1 MNVLYVYADG
11 EHEMNCS
18 KWNCLIPAKYINKLE
33 GHTAN
38 TIHIN
43 DWVKNDENSQ
53 KLSSEADIIVVERN
67 YFGDTLTIIQY
78 WKVRGKT
85 IIGIFDDAY
94 HIMHP
99 MNPSYRFWNYGEIR
113 GRDREGNE
121 KVVNMNPTPIEQFK
135 WGLKLLKGIQVPSVN
150 LAKDWLTHTDTY
162 FVHNFL
168 DWDKYENIEPMYPH
182 GDDEIIIGWHGSL
195 SHYSS
200 FVESGVLDALR
211 KIGKKYPHVKVLL
224 GGDKRNF
231 DNLEVKNKVFQPYVP
246 EDQFT
251 SLIKSFDIGLAP
263 LSGEYDKRR
272 SWIKVLEYMAL
283 QVPWV
288 ATDYITY
295 DELKPYGIVTENGYT
310 NWVAALSNAI
320 ENIAELK
327 EKAKKE
333 PFEFAKSQSSEI
345 GVRKVT
351 LPLYQQLIDG
361 DYPNIL
367 RE

>member
-1 MNVLYVYADG
+1 MNVLYVFADT

-18 KWNCLIPAKYINKLE
+18 KWNCMTPAKAINKLD
-33 GHTAN
+33 GHSASL
-38 TIHIN
+38 IHVN
-43 DWVKNDENSQ
+43 EWVQGGENAQ
-53 KLSSEADIIVVERN
+53 KLSNEADIIVVERN
-67 YFGDTLTIIQY
+67 YFGDTLTAIQY
-78 WKVRGKT
+78 WKVRGKSVM
-85 IIGIFDDAY
+85 GIFDDGY
-94 HIMHP
+94 QIMHP

-113 GRDREGNE
+113 GKDKDGNE
-121 KVVNMNPTPIEQFK
+121 RVVNMTPVPLEQFK
-135 WGLKLLKGIQVPSVN
+135 WGLKMLKGIQVPSVN

-168 DWDKYENIEPMYPH
+168 DWDKYDGVEPMYPH
-182 GDDEIIIGWHGSL
+182 GEDEILIGWHGSL

-200 FVESGVLDALR
+200 FVESGVLEALR
-211 KIGKKYPHVKVLL
+211 KLCKKYPQVKVLV

-246 EDQFT
+246 EEVFT

-288 ATDYITY
+288 ATNYITY
-295 DELKPYGIVTENGYT
+295 DELKDFGIVTSNGYV
-310 NWVAALSNAI
+310 NWVEALSYAI
-320 ENIAELK
+320 NNIAELK
-327 EKAKKE
+327 EKAKGL
-333 PFEFAKSQSSEI
+333 PFEFAKSQSSDI
-345 GVRKVT
+345 NVRKVT
-351 LPLYQQLIDG
+351 LPLYQRIIEG

>member
-1 MNVLYVYADG
+1 MNVLYVYADH

-38 TIHIN
+38 TIHVN
-43 DWVKNDENSQ
+43 EWAKNTDEAR
-53 KLSSEADIIVVERN
+53 KLSHEADIIVVERN
-67 YFGDTLTIIQY
+67 YFGDTLTAIQF

-85 IIGIFDDAY
+85 VIGIFDDAY

-99 MNPSYRFWNYGEIR
+99 MNPSYRFWNYGEISIK
-113 GRDREGNE
+113 EENGNI
-121 KVVNMNPTPIEQFK
+121 KTVNMKPIPIEQFK
-135 WGLKLLKGIQVPSVN
+135 WGLKMLKGIQVPSVN
-150 LAKDWLTHTDTY
+150 LASDWTTHTDTY
-162 FVHNFL
+162 FVNNYL
-168 DWDKYENIEPMYPH
+168 DWDKYDNIEPMYPH
-182 GDDEIIIGWHGSL
+182 GDEEIIIGWHGSL

-211 KIGKKYPHVKVLL
+211 KIGKKYPQVKILL

-246 EDQFT
+246 EEQFT

-295 DELKPYGIVTENGYT
+295 AELKEFGIVTENGYN
-310 NWVAALSNAI
+310 NWVKALTYAI
-320 ENIAELK
+320 ENIKDLK

-333 PFEFAKSQSSEI
+333 PFEFAESQSSEI
-345 GVRKVT
+345 GVKNVT
-351 LPLYQQLIDG
+351 LPLYQRLIDG